1 MSPCRIVFLLVA
13 AVSLPVLAEPAEAQ
27 TRQPAAART
36 AAYKFPASVGPFRRT
51 DVINYTPDGRNR
63 SASYTAGTG
72 VLTAYVYPASVPYSP
87 SLPSHFEE
95 CRREIRQLWGRTRS
109 ISKRSVSI
117 NRNGRQY
124 PGIEEVFSGKAPR
137 TKQEVIS
144 RLVVFAT
151 GDRYVKFRFTS
162 PKALSD
168 QAAAQ
173 LPVFIGR
180 FPWPAESPAR
190 STRL

>member
-1 MSPCRIVFLLVA
+1 MFPSRVFVLLLTAASLTFITEPC
-13 AVSLPVLAEPAEAQ
+13 EAQ
-27 TRQPAAART
+27 ARQSAPART
-36 AAYKFPASVGPFRRT
+36 AAHKFPGSIGPFKRT

-63 SASYTAGTG
+63 SASYSAGTG
-72 VLTAYVYPASVPYSP
+72 VLTAYVYPASTPYAT
-87 SLPSHFEE
+87 SLPSHFNE
-95 CRREIRQLWGRTRS
+95 CRAEIRQLWGRTRS
-109 ISKRSVSI
+109 ISRRSISI

-124 PGIEEVFSGKAPR
+124 PGIEEVFAGKPPR
-137 TKQEVIS
+137 MKEEAIS
-144 RLVVFAT
+144 RLLVFAA

-162 PKALSD
+162 PKALSG

-180 FPWPAESPAR
+180 FPWPAEAPAR